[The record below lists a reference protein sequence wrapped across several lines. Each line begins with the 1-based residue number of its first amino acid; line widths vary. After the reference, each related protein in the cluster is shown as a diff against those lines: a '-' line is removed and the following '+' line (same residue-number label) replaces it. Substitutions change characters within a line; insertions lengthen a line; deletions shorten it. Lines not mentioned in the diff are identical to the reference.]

1 MVDLCLLGCGGNMP
15 MPYRNLSA
23 TLLNFKG
30 RKILIDCGE
39 GTQVSMRM
47 IGWGG
52 KSIDVI
58 CITHCHGDHIIGLT
72 GLLSTIANSGREKP
86 LTIIGPEGITEV
98 VKGLTVIAKY
108 LTYDLNIIENPR
120 EINFKVNDDNLE
132 VVEKGGE
139 IKLTTLEVD
148 HSSPCIGY
156 SLYFKR
162 YRKFS
167 VEKAEKNNVPKILWN
182 KLQKGY
188 EEIINYEGKEYKK
201 EMVLGD
207 ERRGIK
213 ISLIT
218 DTRPL
223 NCIVN
228 FIEDSDL
235 FICEGNFGSDDDID
249 KAIRKKHMT
258 FSEAAT
264 LARDGNCKE
273 LLLTHFS
280 PAMLEPKEYEENATR
295 IFKNT
300 TIGEDRLIKS
310 ISFADK

>member
-47 IGWGG
+47 IGWGF

-72 GLLSTIANSGREKP
+72 GLLSTIANSGREKS
-86 LTIIGPEGITEV
+86 LTIIGPVGITEV
-98 VKGLTVIAKY
+98 VRGLTVIAKY
-108 LTYDLNIIENPR
+108 LTYDLNIIENPS
-120 EINFKVNDDNLE
+120 EINFNINDDNLE
-132 VVEKGGE
+132 VVEKDGQ
-139 IKLTTLEVD
+139 IKITTLEVD

-156 SLYFKR
+156 SLYFNR
-162 YRKFS
+162 DRKFS

-188 EEIINYEGKEYKK
+188 EEIINHEGKEYRK

-223 NCIVN
+223 DSIVN
-228 FIEDSDL
+228 FINDSDL

-264 LARDGNCKE
+264 LAIDGNCKE

-280 PAMLEPKEYEENATR
+280 PAMLEPKVYEENATR

-300 TIGEDRLIKS
+300 IIGEDRLIKS

>member
-47 IGWGG
+47 IGWGV

-132 VVEKGGE
+132 VVEKCGE

-162 YRKFS
+162 DRKFS

-182 KLQKGY
+182 KLQKG
-188 EEIINYEGKEYKK
+188 
-201 EMVLGD
+201 
-207 ERRGIK
+207 
-213 ISLIT
+213 
-218 DTRPL
+218 
-223 NCIVN
+223 
-228 FIEDSDL
+228 
-235 FICEGNFGSDDDID
+235 
-249 KAIRKKHMT
+249 
-258 FSEAAT
+258 
-264 LARDGNCKE
+264 
-273 LLLTHFS
+273 
-280 PAMLEPKEYEENATR
+280 
-295 IFKNT
+295 
-300 TIGEDRLIKS
+300 
-310 ISFADK
+310 